1 MKIRLLLVAFLALAL
16 LALPLVGACKSG
28 PTAEKPVELT
38 YSNFFPPTHGN
49 SIAAESWIQEIEK
62 RTGGR
67 VKITY
72 YPGGTLTK
80 APQCYDGVVTGI
92 SDIGM
97 TCLAYTRGRFPLME
111 GTDLPLGYPS
121 GTVATKVVHEIAKK
135 FQPAE
140 LSDAH
145 VLYFHAHGPGL
156 LHTAKKPVRAL
167 EDIEGL
173 QMRST
178 GLAAKIVGALGGT
191 AEGMPQGE
199 TYDALQKGLVDGT
212 FSPIEVLKG
221 WKQAEVTKFTTNCT
235 SIGYTTAMWVGMNLD
250 KWDSLPEDIQ
260 KIFTEVSEEWVDVH
274 AKVWDDADAAGR
286 EYTLSLGNEI
296 IELSAEES
304 ARWADAVKS
313 LPDKYIQE
321 MEAKGLPGR
330 EFVDAVR
337 ELIKKYS

>member
-1 MKIRLLLVAFLALAL
+1 MKDKRILFFVLAFTL

-49 SIAAESWIQEIEK
+49 SIAAEDWIKEIES

-72 YPGGTLTK
+72 YPSGTLSP
-80 APQCYDGVVTGI
+80 APQIYDGVVTGV

-111 GTDLPLGYPS
+111 GTDLPLGYLS
-121 GTVATKVVHEIAKK
+121 GTVATKVVDEIARK
-135 FQPAE
+135 FEPEE
-140 LSDAH
+140 LADTH
-145 VLYFHAHGPGL
+145 LLYFHAHGPGL
-156 LHTAKKPVRAL
+156 LHTAKEPVRTL
-167 EDIEGL
+167 EDIKGM
-173 QMRST
+173 QIRST
-178 GLAAKIVGALGGT
+178 GLAAKIVGALGAT
-191 AEGMPQGE
+191 AEAMPQGE

-212 FSPIEVLKG
+212 FGPIEVLKG
-221 WKQAEVTKFTTNCT
+221 WKQAEVIKYTTNCT
-235 SIGYTTAMWVGMNLD
+235 SIGYTTAMWVGMSLD
-250 KWDSLPEDIQ
+250 KWDSLPKDIQ
-260 KIFTEVSEEWVDVH
+260 RIFTEVSAEWVAVH

-296 IELSAEES
+296 IELSPEES

-313 LPDKYIQE
+313 LPDKYISE
-321 MEAKGLPGR
+321 MEAKGLPGQ
-330 EFVDAVR
+330 EFIDEVKK
-337 ELIKKYS
+337 LIEKYS